1 MPDFRFFHP
10 IEVRYADIDAQGHV
24 NNVCY
29 FTYMETARA
38 KYVQRLGLWDG
49 KDFTDFGII
58 LADASCT
65 FKAPIH
71 YGQPVRVG
79 VRAVR
84 LGNSS
89 LDLNY
94 TIQDAESG
102 QEMATGRTIQV
113 AYDYRQEISIP
124 IPETWRKAIKDFD
137 GLG

>member
-1 MPDFRFFHP
+1 VPDFHFFYP
-10 IEVRYADIDAQGHV
+10 IEVRYADIDAQAHV

-29 FTYMETARA
+29 FTYMEHARV
-38 KYVQRLGLWDG
+38 KYLERLGLWNG
-49 KDFTDFGII
+49 GDFNELGII

-65 FKAPIH
+65 FKAPIR

-124 IPETWRKAIKDFD
+124 IPETWRKAIKDFE